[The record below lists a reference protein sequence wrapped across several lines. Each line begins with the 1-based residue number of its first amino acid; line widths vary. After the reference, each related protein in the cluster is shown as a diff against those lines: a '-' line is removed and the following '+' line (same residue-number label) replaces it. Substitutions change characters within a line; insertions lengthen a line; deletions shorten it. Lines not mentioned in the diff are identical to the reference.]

1 MPRPSSREKLLDCAE
16 NLFATHGV
24 GGVSLRM
31 IQAAA
36 GLSVGSLRYH
46 FKSEAELVTAVMER
60 RVGPLMAR
68 HETLLEALAANPSP
82 STAEI
87 LRALIQPLIELLH
100 SQPERGRRYL
110 TLMHRL
116 QVGHHTAP
124 VFIARWPDFAERTE
138 GLLKKSLPHLSDAS
152 IAFRVALVWETI
164 LGSLAGAAS
173 LSEKGLEGHEVEL
186 INYLTG
192 ALEAP
197 QTNRRRRN
205 SKRRTTQPEDEEQ
218 T

>member
-1 MPRPSSREKLLDCAE
+1 
-16 NLFATHGV
+16 
-24 GGVSLRM
+24 
-31 IQAAA
+31 
-36 GLSVGSLRYH
+36 
-46 FKSEAELVTAVMER
+46 
-60 RVGPLMAR
+60 
-68 HETLLEALAANPSP
+68 
-82 STAEI
+82 
-87 LRALIQPLIELLH
+87 
-100 SQPERGRRYL
+100 
-110 TLMHRL
+110 
-116 QVGHHTAP
+116 
-124 VFIARWPDFAERTE
+124 
-138 GLLKKSLPHLSDAS
+138 LLKKSLPHLSDAS